1 MLGSTHGTLTTDSR
15 RARAI
20 ACGEH
25 PAQAVHGRPAGAG
38 DLDVSGRPLYAA
50 VPDLDR
56 FFRPESVAVVGASD
70 TEGRPNTGITRQ
82 LLAWSERV
90 GARLHPVHPTRESVF
105 GIPCAPSV
113 AALPEQ
119 VDLAVLLLSDPL
131 PVIGELAEAKVK
143 FAVAF
148 ASGFAET
155 GAEGAAAQERLAAAV
170 ARADGLRLLG
180 PNTNLNAFERF
191 REDLDGPAIALIT
204 QSGHQGR
211 PLFSLQ
217 ELGIRLSHWAP
228 TGNEADL
235 ETADFI
241 SYFAERP
248 EVGAIA
254 AYVEGLK
261 DGRAFLL
268 AADRAARR
276 GVPVVAVKVGRTE
289 TGARTAASHT
299 GKLTGADA
307 VVDAAMR
314 QYGVIRVDGLDEL
327 QDTATLLARARRHRV
342 PDSSAS
348 APSAPASSAPGS
360 AMSSP
365 AASSPAVSRPALPR
379 PEGVVVYSIS
389 GGTGAH
395 FADLATEAGLPLPT
409 LSEAKQAELHQ
420 WIPDYLSVANPVDN
434 GGHPVGDWRGPRILD
449 AILDDPAVGVL
460 ICPITGPFPPM
471 SDKLAQDLVAA
482 AERTDKLVC
491 VVWGSPVGTEA
502 AYRET
507 LLGSSRV
514 ATFRTFANCIT
525 AVRAHLDHT
534 RFTAAYRSPFDEA
547 PRSPSPS
554 FRKAQALMRPGQQ
567 LSEHAAKQLLR
578 AYGIRVPREQ
588 LVTSAAAAVRAA
600 SLVGYPV
607 VMKASGASIAHKTEL
622 GLVKIGLTSAS
633 QIRDAYRELTDIA
646 RYEDVSLDGVL
657 VCQMVERGVEM
668 VVGVT
673 HDDLFGPTVTVGLGG
688 VLVEVLRDSAV
699 RVPPFGE
706 DQAHAM
712 LAELRGRALLGGVRG
727 APPAD
732 VDALVEVVLRVQ
744 RMALELGDQI
754 AELDINPLMVLP
766 RGQGAV
772 ALDALAA
779 CR

>member
-15 RARAI
+15 RARVI
-20 ACGEH
+20 ACGEQR
-25 PAQAVHGRPAGAG
+25 PGPAVHGRAA
-38 DLDVSGRPLYAA
+38 DTEELDVSGRPLYAD

-56 FFRPESVAVVGASD
+56 FFRPESVAVIGASD
-70 TEGRPNTGITRQ
+70 AEGRPNTGITRQ
-82 LLAWSERV
+82 LLDWAGRV
-90 GARLHPVHPTRESVF
+90 GARVHPVHPTRPSVF
-105 GIPCAPSV
+105 GIACVPSV
-113 AALPEQ
+113 ADLPEQ
-119 VDLAVLLLSDPL
+119 VDLAVLLVADPL
-131 PVIGELAEAKVK
+131 PVIEELAEAKVK

-155 GAEGAAAQERLAAAV
+155 GVEGAAAQTRLAAAV
-170 ARADGLRLLG
+170 RRSGLRLLG

-191 REDLDGPAIALIT
+191 RGDLDGPAIALIT

-211 PLFSLQ
+211 PVFAAQ

-254 AYVEGLK
+254 CYVEGLK

-289 TGARTAASHT
+289 AGARTAASHT
-299 GKLTGADA
+299 GKLTGADD
-307 VVDAAMR
+307 VVDAALR

-327 QDTATLLARARRHRV
+327 QDTAALLARAR
-342 PDSSAS
+342 
-348 APSAPASSAPGS
+348 APRAD
-360 AMSSP
+360 
-365 AASSPAVSRPALPR
+365 
-379 PEGVVVYSIS
+379 GVVVYSIS

-395 FADLATEAGLPLPT
+395 VADLAAGLGLQLPV
-409 LSEAKQAELHQ
+409 LSQARQTELHQ
-420 WIPDYLSVANPVDN
+420 WIPEYLSVANPVDN
-434 GGHPVGDWRGPRILD
+434 GGHPVGDWRGRKIIDSIL
-449 AILDDPAVGVL
+449 ADPEVGVL
-460 ICPITGPFPPM
+460 ICPITGPFPPL
-471 SDKLAQDLVAA
+471 SDKLVQDLVEA
-482 AERTDKLVC
+482 AEATDKLVC

-502 AYRET
+502 AYRDV

-514 ATFRTFANCIT
+514 ATFRTVGNCLT
-525 AVRAHLDHT
+525 AVRAYLDHH
-534 RFTAAYRSPFDEA
+534 RFVSAYRSPFDEA
-547 PRSPSPS
+547 PRTPSPS
-554 FRKAQALMRPGQQ
+554 YRKALALMRPRQQ

-600 SLVGYPV
+600 GLVGYPV
-607 VMKASGASIAHKTEL
+607 VMKASGGQIAHKTEL

-633 QIRDAYRELTDIA
+633 QVRDAYRDLTDIA
-646 RYEDVSLDGVL
+646 RYEGVALDGVL

-688 VLVEVLRDSAV
+688 VLVEVLHDAAV

-706 DQAHAM
+706 DQARDM
-712 LAELRGRALLGGVRG
+712 LAELRGRALLDGVRG
-727 APPAD
+727 RPPAD
-732 VDALVEVVLRVQ
+732 LDALVEVILRVQ
-744 RMALELGDQI
+744 RMALELGDQL
-754 AELDINPLMVLP
+754 AELDINPLMVLEQ
-766 RGQGAV
+766 GQGAV
-772 ALDALAA
+772 ALDALAV

>member
-1 MLGSTHGTLTTDSR
+1 MLGSTHGTFTTDPR
-15 RARAI
+15 RAHVV
-20 ACGEH
+20 ACGEL
-25 PAQAVHGRPAGAG
+25 PPSTVHGSALTAD
-38 DLDVSGRPLYAA
+38 DLDVSGRPLHAD

-56 FFRPESVAVVGASD
+56 FFRPESVAVIGASD
-70 TEGRPNTGITRQ
+70 AEGRPNAGITRQ
-82 LLAWSERV
+82 LIAWAERV
-90 GARLHPVHPTRESVF
+90 GARLHPVHPTRRSVH
-105 GIPCAPSV
+105 GIPCSPSV
-113 AALPEQ
+113 ADLPEQ
-119 VDLAVLLLSDPL
+119 VDLAVLLVADPL
-131 PVIGELAEAKVK
+131 PVIEQLAEAKVR

-155 GAEGAAAQERLAAAV
+155 GAEGAAAQARLAAAV
-170 ARADGLRLLG
+170 HGSGLRLLG
-180 PNTNLNAFERF
+180 PNTNLNAFEEF
-191 REDLDGPAIALIT
+191 RDDLEGPAIALIT

-211 PLFSLQ
+211 PVFTLQ

-235 ETADFI
+235 ETSDFI

-254 AYVEGLK
+254 CYVEGLK

-268 AADRAARR
+268 AADRAARQ

-289 TGARTAASHT
+289 AGARTAASHT

-314 QYGVIRVDGLDEL
+314 QFGVIRVDGLDEL
-327 QDTATLLARARRHRV
+327 QATSALLARARR
-342 PDSSAS
+342 
-348 APSAPASSAPGS
+348 PSA
-360 AMSSP
+360 
-365 AASSPAVSRPALPR
+365 
-379 PEGVVVYSIS
+379 EGVAVYSIS

-395 FADLATEAGLPLPT
+395 FADLATEAGLTLPT
-409 LSEAKQAELHQ
+409 LSAARQAELHQ
-420 WIPDYLSVANPVDN
+420 WIPEYLNVANPVDN
-434 GGHPVGDWRGPRILD
+434 GGHPVGDWRGRRIID
-449 AILDDPAVGVL
+449 AILDDPQVGVV

-471 SDKLAQDLVAA
+471 SDKLAQDLVDA
-482 AERTDKLVC
+482 AEETDKLVC
-491 VVWGSPVGTEA
+491 VVWGSPVGTED
-502 AYRET
+502 AYRRT

-525 AVRAHLDHT
+525 AVRAYLDHH
-534 RFTAAYRSPFDEA
+534 RFTTGYRSPFDEA
-547 PRSPSPS
+547 PRTPSPS
-554 FRKAQALMRPGQQ
+554 FRKAQALMTPGQQ
-567 LSEHAAKQLLR
+567 LSEYAAKQLLR

-600 SLVGYPV
+600 GLVGYPV
-607 VMKASGASIAHKTEL
+607 VMKASGARIAHKTEL

-633 QIRDAYRELTDIA
+633 QVRDAYRELTDIA
-646 RYEDVSLDGVL
+646 RYEDVPLDGVL

-668 VVGVT
+668 VVGVAQ
-673 HDDLFGPTVTVGLGG
+673 DPLFGPTVTVGLGG
-688 VLVEVLRDSAV
+688 VLVEVLRDVAV

-706 DQAHAM
+706 DQAKAM
-712 LAELRGRALLGGVRG
+712 LRELRGRALLDGVRG
-727 APPAD
+727 AAPAD
-732 VDALVEVVLRVQ
+732 VDALVEVVLRVE
-744 RMALELGDQI
+744 RLALELGGSL

-772 ALDALAA
+772 ALDAFAV

>member
-1 MLGSTHGTLTTDSR
+1 MLGSTHGTLTTDF
-15 RARAI
+15 RARVE
-20 ACGEH
+20 ACGET
-25 PAQAVHGRPAGAG
+25 PRTAVHSTAAPSAEDTAA
-38 DLDVSGRPLYAA
+38 LDVSGRPLRSD

-56 FFRPESVAVVGASD
+56 FFRPESVAVIGASD

-82 LLAWSERV
+82 LIAWAQRV
-90 GARLHPVHPTRESVF
+90 GARVHPVHPSRTSVF
-105 GIPCAPSV
+105 GLPCRASV
-113 AALPEQ
+113 AELPEQ
-119 VDLAVLLLSDPL
+119 VDLAVLLVADPL
-131 PVIGELAEAKVK
+131 PVIEELAEAKVK

-155 GAEGAAAQERLAAAV
+155 GDAGAAAQARLAAAV
-170 ARADGLRLLG
+170 RRSGLRLLG

-191 REDLDGPAIALIT
+191 RDDLDGPAIALIT

-211 PLFSLQ
+211 PVFTLQ

-235 ETADFI
+235 ETSDFI

-254 AYVEGLK
+254 CYVEGLR
-261 DGRAFLL
+261 DGRQFLL
-268 AADRAARR
+268 AADRAARN

-299 GKLTGADA
+299 GKLTGADT

-314 QYGVIRVDGLDEL
+314 QFGVIRVDGLDEL
-327 QDTATLLARARRHRV
+327 QDTAALLARARK
-342 PDSSAS
+342 PLAD
-348 APSAPASSAPGS
+348 
-360 AMSSP
+360 
-365 AASSPAVSRPALPR
+365 
-379 PEGVVVYSIS
+379 GVVVYSIS

-395 FADLATEAGLPLPT
+395 FSDLASEAGLSLPT
-409 LSEAKQAELHQ
+409 LSRAKQDELHQ
-420 WIPDYLSVANPVDN
+420 WIPEYLNVANPVDN
-434 GGHPVGDWRGPRILD
+434 GGHPVGDWRGRKIID
-449 AILDDPAVGVL
+449 AILADPSVGVL

-471 SDKLAQDLVAA
+471 SDRLAQDLVDA
-482 AERTDKLVC
+482 AEQSDKLVC
-491 VVWGSPVGTEA
+491 VIWGSPVGTEE
-502 AYRET
+502 AYRTT

-514 ATFRTFANCIT
+514 ATFRTFGNCIT
-525 AVRAHLDHT
+525 AVRAYLGHH
-534 RFTAAYRSPFDEA
+534 RFTAGYRSPFEDA
-547 PRSPSPS
+547 PRTPSPS
-554 FRKAQALMRPGQQ
+554 YRKAQALMRPGQQ

-600 SLVGYPV
+600 GLVGYPV
-607 VMKASGASIAHKTEL
+607 VMKASGPQLGHKTEL

-646 RYEDVSLDGVL
+646 RYENVPLDGIL

-673 HDDLFGPTVTVGLGG
+673 RDDLFGPTVTVGLGG
-688 VLVEVLRDSAV
+688 VLVEVLHDAAV

-706 DQAHAM
+706 DQARAM
-712 LAELRGRALLGGVRG
+712 LTELRGHALLEGVRG

-744 RMALELGDQI
+744 RMALELGDSLS
-754 AELDINPLMVLP
+754 ELDINPLMVLP

-772 ALDALAA
+772 ALDALAV

>member
-1 MLGSTHGTLTTDSR
+1 MLGSTHGTLTTDF
-15 RARAI
+15 RARVD
-20 ACGEH
+20 ACGET
-25 PAQAVHGRPAGAG
+25 PRTAVHSTAAPSAA
-38 DLDVSGRPLYAA
+38 DAVAVDVSGRPLHAD

-56 FFRPESVAVVGASD
+56 FFRPESVAVIGASD
-70 TEGRPNTGITRQ
+70 AEGRPNTGITRQ
-82 LLAWSERV
+82 LIAWAERV
-90 GARLHPVHPTRESVF
+90 GARIHPVHPTRPAVF
-105 GIPCAPSV
+105 GLACHASV
-113 AALPEQ
+113 ADLPEQ
-119 VDLAVLLLSDPL
+119 VDLAVLLVGDPL
-131 PVIGELAEAKVK
+131 PVIEELAEAKVK

-155 GAEGAAAQERLAAAV
+155 GDEGAAAQERLAAAV
-170 ARADGLRLLG
+170 RRSGLRLLG
-180 PNTNLNAFERF
+180 PNTNLNAFEEF

-211 PLFSLQ
+211 PVYTLQ

-235 ETADFI
+235 ETSDFI

-254 AYVEGLK
+254 CYVEGLK
-261 DGRAFLL
+261 DGRQFLL
-268 AADRAARR
+268 AADRAARN

-289 TGARTAASHT
+289 TGARMAASHT
-299 GKLTGADA
+299 GKLTGADT

-314 QYGVIRVDGLDEL
+314 QFGVIRVDGLDEL
-327 QDTATLLARARRHRV
+327 QDTAALLARARK
-342 PDSSAS
+342 PLAD
-348 APSAPASSAPGS
+348 
-360 AMSSP
+360 
-365 AASSPAVSRPALPR
+365 
-379 PEGVVVYSIS
+379 GVVVYSIS

-395 FADLATEAGLPLPT
+395 FSDLATEAGLTLPT
-409 LSEAKQAELHQ
+409 LSQAKQQELHQ
-420 WIPDYLSVANPVDN
+420 WIPEYLNVANPVDN
-434 GGHPVGDWRGPRILD
+434 GGHPVGDWRGRKIID
-449 AILDDPAVGVL
+449 AILADPSVGVL

-471 SDKLAQDLVAA
+471 SDRLAQDLVDA
-482 AERTDKLVC
+482 AEQSDKLIC
-491 VVWGSPVGTEA
+491 VVWGSPVGTEE
-502 AYRET
+502 AYRTT

-514 ATFRTFANCIT
+514 ATFRTFGNCIT
-525 AVRAHLDHT
+525 AVRAYLGHH
-534 RFTAAYRSPFDEA
+534 RFTSAYRSPFEDA
-547 PRSPSPS
+547 PRTPSPS
-554 FRKAQALMRPGQQ
+554 YRKAQALMRPGQQ

-600 SLVGYPV
+600 GLVGYPV
-607 VMKASGASIAHKTEL
+607 VMKASGPQLAHKTEL

-646 RYEDVSLDGVL
+646 RYENVPLDGIL

-673 HDDLFGPTVTVGLGG
+673 QDELFGPTVTVGLGG
-688 VLVEVLRDSAV
+688 VLVEVLHDAAV

-706 DQAHAM
+706 DQARAM
-712 LAELRGRALLGGVRG
+712 LTELRGHALLEGVRG

-744 RMALELGDQI
+744 RMALELGGVLS
-754 AELDINPLMVLP
+754 ELDINPLMVLP

-772 ALDALAA
+772 ALDALAI

>member
-1 MLGSTHGTLTTDSR
+1 MLGSTHGTLTTDF
-15 RARAI
+15 RARVE
-20 ACGEH
+20 ACGES
-25 PAQAVHGRPAGAG
+25 PRTAVHSTAAPSTEDAVP
-38 DLDVSGRPLYAA
+38 LDVSGRPLHSD

-70 TEGRPNTGITRQ
+70 AEGRPNTGITRQ
-82 LLAWSERV
+82 LIAWAERV
-90 GARLHPVHPTRESVF
+90 GARIHPVHPTRESVF
-105 GIPCAPSV
+105 GLPCAPRVSD
-113 AALPEQ
+113 LPEE
-119 VDLAVLLLSDPL
+119 VDLAVLLVADPL
-131 PVIGELAEAKVK
+131 PVIEELAETKVK

-155 GAEGAAAQERLAAAV
+155 GDEGAAAQARLAAAV
-170 ARADGLRLLG
+170 GRSGLRLLG
-180 PNTNLNAFERF
+180 PNTNLNAFQEF
-191 REDLDGPAIALIT
+191 RDDLDGPAIALIT

-211 PLFSLQ
+211 PVYTLQ

-235 ETADFI
+235 ETSDFI
-241 SYFAERP
+241 SYFAGQP

-254 AYVEGLK
+254 CYVEGLK
-261 DGRAFLL
+261 DGRSFLL
-268 AADRAARR
+268 AADRAARA

-289 TGARTAASHT
+289 TGARMAASHT
-299 GKLTGADA
+299 GKLTGADT

-314 QYGVIRVDGLDEL
+314 QFGVIRVDGLDEL
-327 QDTATLLARARRHRV
+327 QDTAALLARARR
-342 PDSSAS
+342 PQA
-348 APSAPASSAPGS
+348 
-360 AMSSP
+360 
-365 AASSPAVSRPALPR
+365 
-379 PEGVVVYSIS
+379 EGVVVYSIS

-395 FADLATEAGLPLPT
+395 FSDLATEAGLTLPT
-409 LSEAKQAELHQ
+409 LSEAKQQELHQ
-420 WIPDYLSVANPVDN
+420 WIPGYLNVANPVDN
-434 GGHPVGDWRGPRILD
+434 GGHPVGDWRGRKIID
-449 AILDDPAVGVL
+449 AILADPAVGVL

-471 SDKLAQDLVAA
+471 SDKLAQDLVDA
-482 AERTDKLVC
+482 AEQTDKLIC
-491 VVWGSPVGTEA
+491 VIWGSPVGTEEV
-502 AYRET
+502 YRTT

-514 ATFRTFANCIT
+514 ATFRTFGNCIT
-525 AVRAHLDHT
+525 AVRAYLGHH
-534 RFTAAYRSPFDEA
+534 RFTTGYRSPFEDA
-547 PRSPSPS
+547 PRTPSPS
-554 FRKAQALMRPGQQ
+554 YRKAQALMRPGQQ

-600 SLVGYPV
+600 GLVGYPV
-607 VMKASGASIAHKTEL
+607 VMKASGPQLAHKTEL

-646 RYEDVSLDGVL
+646 RYENVPLDGVL

-673 HDDLFGPTVTVGLGG
+673 QDDLFGPTVTVGLGG
-688 VLVEVLRDSAV
+688 VLVEVLHDAAV

-706 DQAHAM
+706 DQARTM
-712 LAELRGRALLGGVRG
+712 LTELRGHALLEGVRG

-732 VDALVEVVLRVQ
+732 VDALVEVILRVQ
-744 RMALELGDQI
+744 RMALELGDELS
-754 AELDINPLMVLP
+754 ELDINPLMVLP

-772 ALDALAA
+772 ALDALAI

>member
-15 RARAI
+15 RARVI
-20 ACGEH
+20 ACGEQ
-25 PAQAVHGRPAGAG
+25 PSPVVHGRPAEID
-38 DLDVSGRPLYAA
+38 DLDVSGRPLYADA
-50 VPDLDR
+50 PDLDR
-56 FFRPESVAVVGASD
+56 FFRPGSVAVIGASD

-82 LLAWSERV
+82 LIGWAERV
-90 GARLHPVHPTRESVF
+90 GARLHPVHPTRRTVF
-105 GIPCAPSV
+105 GLPCVPSV
-113 AALPEQ
+113 ADLPEQ
-119 VDLAVLLLSDPL
+119 VDLAVLLVGDPL
-131 PVIGELAEAKVK
+131 PVIDELAEAKVK

-155 GAEGAAAQERLAAAV
+155 GAEGAAAQTRLAAAV
-170 ARADGLRLLG
+170 RRSGLRLLG
-180 PNTNLNAFERF
+180 PNTNLNAFENF
-191 REDLDGPAIALIT
+191 RDDLDGPAIALIT

-211 PLFSLQ
+211 PVFAMQ
-217 ELGIRLSHWAP
+217 QLGVRLSHWAP

-241 SYFAERP
+241 SYFSERP

-254 AYVEGLK
+254 CYVEGLK
-261 DGRAFLL
+261 DGRSFLL

-299 GKLTGADA
+299 GKLTGADT

-327 QDTATLLARARRHRV
+327 QDTAALLARAR
-342 PDSSAS
+342 
-348 APSAPASSAPGS
+348 APQA
-360 AMSSP
+360 
-365 AASSPAVSRPALPR
+365 
-379 PEGVVVYSIS
+379 EGIVVYSIS

-395 FADLATEAGLPLPT
+395 FADLASGAGLNLPV
-409 LSEAKQAELHQ
+409 LSAAKQAELHT
-420 WIPDYLSVANPVDN
+420 WIPDYLNVANPVDN
-434 GGHPVGDWRGPRILD
+434 GGHPVGDWRGRKIID
-449 AILDDPAVGVL
+449 AILADPAVGVL

-471 SDKLAQDLVAA
+471 SDKLAQDLVDA
-482 AERTDKLVC
+482 AEQTDKLVC

-514 ATFRTFANCIT
+514 ATFRTFSNCIT
-525 AVRAHLDHT
+525 AVRAHLDHA

-547 PRSPSPS
+547 PRTPSPS

-600 SLVGYPV
+600 SQVGYPV
-607 VMKASGASIAHKTEL
+607 VMKASGAQIAHKTEL

-633 QIRDAYRELTDIA
+633 QVRDAYRELTDIA
-646 RYEDVSLDGVL
+646 RYEGISLDGVL

-673 HDDLFGPTVTVGLGG
+673 HDPLFGPTVTVGLGG
-688 VLVEVLRDSAV
+688 VLVEVLRDAAV
-699 RVPPFGE
+699 RVPPFAE
-706 DQAHAM
+706 DQALAM
-712 LAELRGRALLGGVRG
+712 LSELRGRVLLDGVRG
-727 APPAD
+727 GPPVD
-732 VDALVEVVLRVQ
+732 VDALVEVVIRVQ
-744 RMALELGDQI
+744 RMALELGDDI

-772 ALDALAA
+772 ALDALVL

>member
-15 RARAI
+15 RARVT
-20 ACGEH
+20 ACGEQ
-25 PAQAVHGRPAGAG
+25 PAPAVHGRPAATD
-38 DLDVSGRPLYAA
+38 DLDVSGRPLYAG

-56 FFRPESVAVVGASD
+56 FFRPESVAVIGASD
-70 TEGRPNTGITRQ
+70 TEGRPNTGITQQ
-82 LLAWSERV
+82 LLAWAERV
-90 GARLHPVHPTRESVF
+90 GARLHPVHPTRQSVF
-105 GIPCAPSV
+105 GIPCVPSV
-113 AALPEQ
+113 ADLPEQ
-119 VDLAVLLLSDPL
+119 VDLAVLLISDPL
-131 PVIGELAEAKVK
+131 PVIEELAEAKVK

-155 GAEGAAAQERLAAAV
+155 GAEGAAAQARLTAAV
-170 ARADGLRLLG
+170 ERSGLRLLG
-180 PNTNLNAFERF
+180 PNTNLNAFEKF
-191 REDLDGPAIALIT
+191 RDDLDGPAIALIT

-211 PLFSLQ
+211 PVFTMQ
-217 ELGIRLSHWAP
+217 ELGVRLSHWAP

-254 AYVEGLK
+254 CYVEGLK
-261 DGRAFLL
+261 DGRSFLL

-327 QDTATLLARARRHRV
+327 QDTAALLARARTHTLTTGA
-342 PDSSAS
+342 D
-348 APSAPASSAPGS
+348 
-360 AMSSP
+360 
-365 AASSPAVSRPALPR
+365 
-379 PEGVVVYSIS
+379 GVVVYSIS

-395 FADLATEAGLPLPT
+395 FSDLATEAGLRLPR
-409 LSEAKQAELHQ
+409 LSEDKQAELHQ
-420 WIPDYLSVANPVDN
+420 WIPEYLDVANPVDN
-434 GGHPVGDWRGPRILD
+434 GGHPVGDWRGRKIID
-449 AILDDPAVGVL
+449 AILADPSVGVL

-471 SDKLAQDLVAA
+471 SDKLAQDLVDA
-482 AERTDKLVC
+482 AEQTDKLVC
-491 VVWGSPVGTEA
+491 VVWGSPVGTES
-502 AYRET
+502 AYRDT

-525 AVRAHLDHT
+525 AVRAHLDHA
-534 RFTAAYRSPFDEA
+534 RFTSFYRSPFDEA
-547 PRSPSPS
+547 PRTHSPS

-600 SLVGYPV
+600 GLVGYPV
-607 VMKASGASIAHKTEL
+607 VMKASGAQLAHKTEL

-633 QIRDAYRELTDIA
+633 QVRDAYREMTDIA

-657 VCQMVERGVEM
+657 VCQMVEPGVEM

-673 HDDLFGPTVTVGLGG
+673 HDELFGPTVTVGLGG
-688 VLVEVLRDSAV
+688 VLVEVLRDTAV

-706 DQAHAM
+706 DQARDM
-712 LAELRGRALLGGVRG
+712 LSELRGRALLDGVRG
-727 APPAD
+727 RPPAD
-732 VDALVEVVLRVQ
+732 LDALVEVVLRVQ
-744 RMALELGDQI
+744 RMALELDGEL

-772 ALDALAA
+772 ALDALAV

>member
-15 RARAI
+15 RARVI
-20 ACGEH
+20 ACGEQ
-25 PAQAVHGRPAGAG
+25 PAPAVHGRPAATD
-38 DLDVSGRPLYAA
+38 DLDVSGRPLYAG

-82 LLAWSERV
+82 LLAWAERV

-105 GIPCAPSV
+105 GIPCV
-113 AALPEQ
+113 AAVTDLPDQ
-119 VDLAVLLLSDPL
+119 VDLAVLLVADPL
-131 PVIGELAEAKVK
+131 PVIEQLGETKVR

-155 GAEGAAAQERLAAAV
+155 GAEGAAAQARLAAAV
-170 ARADGLRLLG
+170 QRSGLRLLG
-180 PNTNLNAFERF
+180 PNTNLNAFEKF

-211 PLFSLQ
+211 PVFTMQ
-217 ELGIRLSHWAP
+217 ELGVRLSHWAP

-235 ETADFI
+235 ESADFI
-241 SYFAERP
+241 SYFAEQP

-254 AYVEGLK
+254 CYVEGLK
-261 DGRAFLL
+261 DGRSFLL

-299 GKLTGADA
+299 GKLTGADT

-314 QYGVIRVDGLDEL
+314 QYGVVRVDGLDEL
-327 QDTATLLARARRHRV
+327 QDTAALLARAR
-342 PDSSAS
+342 PPSSD
-348 APSAPASSAPGS
+348 
-360 AMSSP
+360 
-365 AASSPAVSRPALPR
+365 
-379 PEGVVVYSIS
+379 GVVVYSIS

-395 FADLATEAGLPLPT
+395 FSDLATEAGLRLPR
-409 LSEAKQAELHQ
+409 LSDTKQAELHQ
-420 WIPDYLSVANPVDN
+420 WIPEYLDVSNPIDN
-434 GGHPVGDWRGPRILD
+434 GGHPVGDWRGRRIID
-449 AILDDPAVGVL
+449 AILADPAVGVL
-460 ICPITGPFPPM
+460 VCPITGPFPPM
-471 SDKLAQDLVAA
+471 SDKLAQDLVDA
-482 AERTDKLVC
+482 AEQTDKLVC

-525 AVRAHLDHT
+525 AVRAHLDHA
-534 RFTAAYRSPFDEA
+534 RFVASYRSPFDEA

-554 FRKAQALMRPGQQ
+554 YRKAQALMRPGSR

-600 SLVGYPV
+600 GLVGYPV
-607 VMKASGASIAHKTEL
+607 VMKASGARLAHKTEL

-633 QIRDAYRELTDIA
+633 QVRDAYRELTDIA

-657 VCQMVERGVEM
+657 VCQMVEPGVEM

-688 VLVEVLRDSAV
+688 VLVEVLRDTAV

-706 DQAHAM
+706 DQARTM
-712 LAELRGRALLGGVRG
+712 LDELRGRALLDGVRG
-727 APPAD
+727 RPPAD
-732 VDALVEVVLRVQ
+732 LDALVEVVLRVQ
-744 RMALELGDQI
+744 RMALELDGELS
-754 AELDINPLMVLP
+754 ELDINPLMVLP

-772 ALDALAA
+772 ALDALAV

>member
-1 MLGSTHGTLTTDSR
+1 MLGSTHGTLTTDF
-15 RARAI
+15 RARVE
-20 ACGEH
+20 ACGET
-25 PAQAVHGRPAGAG
+25 PRTAVHSTAAPSAEDTAA
-38 DLDVSGRPLYAA
+38 LDVSGRPLRSD

-56 FFRPESVAVVGASD
+56 FFRPESVAVIGASD

-82 LLAWSERV
+82 LIAWAQRV
-90 GARLHPVHPTRESVF
+90 GARVHPVHPTRTSVF
-105 GIPCAPSV
+105 GLPCRASV
-113 AALPEQ
+113 AELPEQ
-119 VDLAVLLLSDPL
+119 VDLAVLLVADPL
-131 PVIGELAEAKVK
+131 PVVEELAEAKVK

-155 GAEGAAAQERLAAAV
+155 GDAGAAAQARLAAAV
-170 ARADGLRLLG
+170 RRSGLRLLG

-191 REDLDGPAIALIT
+191 RDDLDGPAIALIT

-211 PLFSLQ
+211 PLYTLQ

-235 ETADFI
+235 ETSDFI

-254 AYVEGLK
+254 CYVEGLK
-261 DGRAFLL
+261 DGRQFLL
-268 AADRAARR
+268 AADRAARN

-299 GKLTGADA
+299 GKLTGADT

-314 QYGVIRVDGLDEL
+314 QFGVIRVDGLDEL
-327 QDTATLLARARRHRV
+327 QDTAALLARARKPV
-342 PDSSAS
+342 AD
-348 APSAPASSAPGS
+348 
-360 AMSSP
+360 
-365 AASSPAVSRPALPR
+365 
-379 PEGVVVYSIS
+379 GVVVYSIS

-395 FADLATEAGLPLPT
+395 FSDLATEAGLSLPT
-409 LSEAKQAELHQ
+409 LSRAKQDELHQ
-420 WIPDYLSVANPVDN
+420 WIPEYLNVANPVDN
-434 GGHPVGDWRGPRILD
+434 GGHPVGDWRGRKIID
-449 AILDDPAVGVL
+449 AILADPSVGVL

-471 SDKLAQDLVAA
+471 SDRLAQDLVDA
-482 AERTDKLVC
+482 AEQSDKLVC
-491 VVWGSPVGTEA
+491 VIWGSPVGTEE
-502 AYRET
+502 AYRTT

-514 ATFRTFANCIT
+514 ATFRTFGNCIT
-525 AVRAHLDHT
+525 AVRAYLGHH
-534 RFTAAYRSPFDEA
+534 RFTAGYRSPFEDA
-547 PRSPSPS
+547 PRTPSPS
-554 FRKAQALMRPGQQ
+554 YRKAQALMRPGQQ

-600 SLVGYPV
+600 GLVGYPV
-607 VMKASGASIAHKTEL
+607 VMKASGPQLGHKTEL

-646 RYEDVSLDGVL
+646 RYENVPLDGIL

-673 HDDLFGPTVTVGLGG
+673 RDDLFGPTVTVGLGG
-688 VLVEVLRDSAV
+688 VLVEVLHDAAV

-706 DQAHAM
+706 DQARAM
-712 LAELRGRALLGGVRG
+712 LTELRGHALLEGVRG

-744 RMALELGDQI
+744 RMALELGDSLS
-754 AELDINPLMVLP
+754 ELDINPLMVLP

-772 ALDALAA
+772 ALDALAV
-779 CR
+779 CH

>member
-1 MLGSTHGTLTTDSR
+1 MLGSTHGTLTTDF
-15 RARAI
+15 RARVE
-20 ACGEH
+20 ACGET
-25 PAQAVHGRPAGAG
+25 PRTAVHSSAAPSAEDAVA
-38 DLDVSGRPLYAA
+38 LDVSGRPLHSD

-70 TEGRPNTGITRQ
+70 AEGRPNTGITRQ
-82 LLAWSERV
+82 LIAWAERV
-90 GARLHPVHPTRESVF
+90 GARLHPVHPTRTAVF
-105 GIPCAPSV
+105 GLPCHASV
-113 AALPEQ
+113 ADLPEQ
-119 VDLAVLLLSDPL
+119 VDLAVLLVADPV
-131 PVIGELAEAKVK
+131 PVIEELAETKVK

-155 GAEGAAAQERLAAAV
+155 GDAGAAAQDRLAAAV
-170 ARADGLRLLG
+170 RRSGVRLLG
-180 PNTNLNAFERF
+180 PNTNLNAFEEF
-191 REDLDGPAIALIT
+191 RQDLDGPAIALIT

-211 PLFSLQ
+211 PVYTLQ

-235 ETADFI
+235 ETSDFI
-241 SYFAERP
+241 SYFAEQP

-254 AYVEGLK
+254 CYVEGLK
-261 DGRAFLL
+261 DGRSFLL
-268 AADRAARR
+268 AADRAARA

-289 TGARTAASHT
+289 TGARMAASHT
-299 GKLTGADA
+299 GKLTGADT

-314 QYGVIRVDGLDEL
+314 QFGVIRVDGLDEL
-327 QDTATLLARARRHRV
+327 QDTAALLARARR
-342 PDSSAS
+342 PQAD
-348 APSAPASSAPGS
+348 
-360 AMSSP
+360 
-365 AASSPAVSRPALPR
+365 
-379 PEGVVVYSIS
+379 GVVVYSIS

-395 FADLATEAGLPLPT
+395 FSDLATEAGLTLPT
-409 LSEAKQAELHQ
+409 LDAAKQDELHQ
-420 WIPDYLSVANPVDN
+420 WIPEYLNVANPVDN
-434 GGHPVGDWRGPRILD
+434 GGHPVGDWRGRKIID
-449 AILDDPAVGVL
+449 AILADPAVGVL

-471 SDKLAQDLVAA
+471 SDRLAQDLVDA
-482 AERTDKLVC
+482 AEATDKLVC
-491 VVWGSPVGTEA
+491 VIWGSPVGTED
-502 AYRET
+502 AYRTT

-514 ATFRTFANCIT
+514 ATFRTFGNCIT
-525 AVRAHLDHT
+525 AVRAYLGHH

-547 PRSPSPS
+547 PRTPSPS

-600 SLVGYPV
+600 GLVGYPV
-607 VMKASGASIAHKTEL
+607 VMKASGPQLAHKTEL
-622 GLVKIGLTSAS
+622 GLVKVALTSAS

-646 RYEDVSLDGVL
+646 RYEDVPLDGIL
-657 VCQMVERGVEM
+657 VCQMIERGVEM

-673 HDDLFGPTVTVGLGG
+673 RDDLFGPTVTVGLGG
-688 VLVEVLRDSAV
+688 VLVEVLHDAAV

-706 DQAHAM
+706 DQARAM
-712 LAELRGRALLGGVRG
+712 LTELRGHALLEGVRG

-732 VDALVEVVLRVQ
+732 VDALVEVILRIQ
-744 RMALELGDQI
+744 RMALELGDDLS
-754 AELDINPLMVLP
+754 ELDINPLMVLP

-772 ALDALAA
+772 ALDALAI

>member
-15 RARAI
+15 RARVI
-20 ACGEH
+20 ACGEQ
-25 PAQAVHGRPAGAG
+25 PGPAVHGRPADVD
-38 DLDVSGRPLYAA
+38 DLDVSGRPLYAG

-56 FFRPESVAVVGASD
+56 FFRPESVAVIGASD
-70 TEGRPNTGITRQ
+70 AEGRPNTGITRQ
-82 LLAWSERV
+82 LMAWAGRV
-90 GARLHPVHPTRESVF
+90 GARLHPVHPTRTTVF
-105 GIPCAPSV
+105 DVPCFPAI
-113 AALPEQ
+113 ADLPEQ
-119 VDLAVLLLSDPL
+119 VDLAVVLVADPL
-131 PVIGELAEAKVK
+131 PVIEQLAEAKVK

-155 GAEGAAAQERLAAAV
+155 GEAGALAQAQLAAAV
-170 ARADGLRLLG
+170 GRSGLRLLG
-180 PNTNLNAFERF
+180 PNTNLNAFENF

-211 PLFSLQ
+211 PVFALQ

-235 ETADFI
+235 ETSDFI

-254 AYVEGLK
+254 CYVEGLK
-261 DGRAFLL
+261 DGRSFLL

-276 GVPVVAVKVGRTE
+276 KVPVVAVKVGRTE

-299 GKLTGADA
+299 GKLTGADT

-327 QDTATLLARARRHRV
+327 QDTAALLARAK
-342 PDSSAS
+342 
-348 APSAPASSAPGS
+348 APVA
-360 AMSSP
+360 
-365 AASSPAVSRPALPR
+365 
-379 PEGVVVYSIS
+379 EGVVVYSIS

-395 FADLATEAGLPLPT
+395 FADLASEAGLRLPQ
-409 LSEAKQAELHQ
+409 LSEAKQSELHE
-420 WIPDYLSVANPVDN
+420 WIPPYLSVANPVDN
-434 GGHPVGDWRGPRILD
+434 GGHPVGDWRGRKIID
-449 AILDDPAVGVL
+449 AILDDPDVGVL
-460 ICPITGPFPPM
+460 VCPITGPFPPL
-471 SDKLAQDLVAA
+471 SDKLVEDLVAA
-482 AERTDKLVC
+482 AEHTDKLVC
-491 VVWGSPVGTEA
+491 VVWGSPVGTEP
-502 AYRET
+502 AYRER

-514 ATFRTFANCIT
+514 ATFRTVGNCIT
-525 AVRAHLDHT
+525 ALHAYFSHH
-534 RFTAAYRSPFDEA
+534 RFVHAYRSPFDEA
-547 PRSPSPS
+547 PRTVSPS
-554 FRKAQALMRPGQQ
+554 FRKAEALMRPGQQ

-600 SLVGYPV
+600 GLVGYPV
-607 VMKASGASIAHKTEL
+607 VMKASGAQIAHKTEL
-622 GLVKIGLTSAS
+622 GLVKVGLTSAS
-633 QIRDAYRELTDIA
+633 QVRDAYRELTDIA
-646 RYEDVSLDGVL
+646 RYEGVTLDGVL

-673 HDDLFGPTVTVGLGG
+673 QDELFGPTVTVGLGG
-688 VLVEVLRDSAV
+688 VLVEVLRDVAV

-706 DQAHAM
+706 EAARDM
-712 LAELRGRALLGGVRG
+712 LGELRGRPLLDGVRG
-727 APPAD
+727 RPPAD
-732 VDALVEVVLRVQ
+732 LDALVEVILRVQ
-744 RMALELGDQI
+744 RMALELGDVL

-772 ALDALAA
+772 ALDALAV

>member
-1 MLGSTHGTLTTDSR
+1 MLGSTHGTLTTHF
-15 RARAI
+15 RARVE
-20 ACGEH
+20 ACGET
-25 PAQAVHGRPAGAG
+25 PRTAVHSTAAPAAEGA
-38 DLDVSGRPLYAA
+38 DPAAAPVDVSGRPLHAD

-56 FFRPESVAVVGASD
+56 FFRPESVAVIGASD
-70 TEGRPNTGITRQ
+70 AEGRPNTGITRQ
-82 LLAWSERV
+82 LIAWADRV
-90 GARLHPVHPTRESVF
+90 GARLHPVHPTRTSVF
-105 GIPCAPSV
+105 GLACHASV
-113 AALPEQ
+113 AELPEQ
-119 VDLAVLLLSDPL
+119 VDLAVLLVADPL
-131 PVIGELAEAKVK
+131 PVIEELAESKVK

-155 GAEGAAAQERLAAAV
+155 GDAGAAAQARLGAAV
-170 ARADGLRLLG
+170 RRSGLRLLG
-180 PNTNLNAFERF
+180 PNTNLNAFEAF

-211 PLFSLQ
+211 PVYTLQ

-235 ETADFI
+235 ETSDFI

-254 AYVEGLK
+254 CYVEGLK
-261 DGRAFLL
+261 DGRSFLL
-268 AADRAARR
+268 AADRAARN

-289 TGARTAASHT
+289 TGARMAASHT
-299 GKLTGADA
+299 GKLTGADR

-314 QYGVIRVDGLDEL
+314 QFGVIRVDGLDEL
-327 QDTATLLARARRHRV
+327 QDTAALLARARK
-342 PDSSAS
+342 PLAD
-348 APSAPASSAPGS
+348 
-360 AMSSP
+360 
-365 AASSPAVSRPALPR
+365 
-379 PEGVVVYSIS
+379 GVVVYSIS

-395 FADLATEAGLPLPT
+395 FSDLATEAGLSLPT
-409 LSEAKQAELHQ
+409 LTRAKQDELHQ
-420 WIPDYLSVANPVDN
+420 WIPAYLNVANPVDN
-434 GGHPVGDWRGPRILD
+434 GGHPVGDWRGRKIID
-449 AILDDPAVGVL
+449 AILADPAVGVL

-471 SDKLAQDLVAA
+471 SDKLAQDLADA
-482 AERTDKLVC
+482 AEESDKLIC
-491 VVWGSPVGTEA
+491 VIWGSPVGTEE
-502 AYRET
+502 AYRTT

-514 ATFRTFANCIT
+514 ATFRTFGNCIT
-525 AVRAHLDHT
+525 AVRAYLGHH
-534 RFTAAYRSPFDEA
+534 RFTASYRSPFDDA
-547 PRSPSPS
+547 PRTPSPS
-554 FRKAQALMRPGQQ
+554 YRKAQALMRPGQQ

-600 SLVGYPV
+600 GLVGYPV
-607 VMKASGASIAHKTEL
+607 VMKASGPQLAHKTEL
-622 GLVKIGLTSAS
+622 GLVKVGLTSAS

-646 RYEDVSLDGVL
+646 RFENIPLDGVL
-657 VCQMVERGVEM
+657 VCQMVEKGVEM

-673 HDDLFGPTVTVGLGG
+673 QDDLFGPTVTVGLGG
-688 VLVEVLRDSAV
+688 VLVEILNDTAV

-706 DQAHAM
+706 DQARAM
-712 LAELRGRALLGGVRG
+712 LGELRGHALLEGVRG

-732 VDALVEVVLRVQ
+732 VEALVEVILRVQ
-744 RMALELGDQI
+744 RMALELGGEL

-772 ALDALAA
+772 ALDALAI

>member
-15 RARAI
+15 RARVI
-20 ACGEH
+20 ACGEQ
-25 PAQAVHGRPAGAG
+25 PGPAVHGRPADAD

-70 TEGRPNTGITRQ
+70 AEGRPNTGVTRQ
-82 LLAWSERV
+82 LVDWAERV

-105 GIPCAPSV
+105 GLPCFPSV
-113 AALPEQ
+113 AELPEQ
-119 VDLAVLLLSDPL
+119 VDLAVLLVADPL
-131 PVIGELAEAKVK
+131 PVIEQLAETKVK
-143 FAVAF
+143 FAVVF

-155 GAEGAAAQERLAAAV
+155 GEEGALAQERLAAAV
-170 ARADGLRLLG
+170 ARSGRSGTGLRLLG

-191 REDLDGPAIALIT
+191 RDDLTGPSIALIT

-211 PLFSLQ
+211 PVFALQ

-235 ETADFI
+235 ETADFL
-241 SYFAERP
+241 SYFAELP

-254 AYVEGLK
+254 CYVEGLK
-261 DGRAFLL
+261 DGRSFLL

-289 TGARTAASHT
+289 AGARTAASHT
-299 GKLTGADA
+299 GKLTGADD

-327 QDTATLLARARRHRV
+327 QDTAALLARAR
-342 PDSSAS
+342 PPQAD
-348 APSAPASSAPGS
+348 
-360 AMSSP
+360 
-365 AASSPAVSRPALPR
+365 
-379 PEGVVVYSIS
+379 GVVVYSIS

-395 FADLATEAGLPLPT
+395 AADLATAAGLQLPPLSP
-409 LSEAKQAELHQ
+409 AKQAELHQ
-420 WIPDYLSVANPVDN
+420 WIPEYLNVANPVDN
-434 GGHPVGDWRGPRILD
+434 GGHPVGDWRGRKIID

-460 ICPITGPFPPM
+460 ICPITGPFPPL
-471 SDKLAQDLVAA
+471 SDRLVQDLVDA

-491 VVWGSPVGTEA
+491 AVWGSPVGTEP
-502 AYRET
+502 AYRDV

-514 ATFRTFANCIT
+514 ATFRTLAGCIT
-525 AVRAHLDHT
+525 AVRAHLDHH
-534 RFTAAYRSPFDEA
+534 RFVSDYHSPFDQA
-547 PRSPSPS
+547 PRTPSPS
-554 FRKAQALMRPGQQ
+554 FRKARLLMRPGEQ

-600 SLVGYPV
+600 ALVGYPV
-607 VMKASGASIAHKTEL
+607 VMKASGGQIAHKTEL

-633 QIRDAYRELTDIA
+633 QVRDAYRELTDIA
-646 RYEDVSLDGVL
+646 RYEGVSLDGVL

-688 VLVEVLRDSAV
+688 VLVEVLHDVAV

-706 DQAHAM
+706 DQARAM
-712 LAELRGRALLGGVRG
+712 LAELRGRALLDGVRG
-727 APPAD
+727 RPPSD
-732 VDALVEVVLRVQ
+732 LDALVEVVLRVQ
-744 RMALELGDQI
+744 RMALELGEDL
-754 AELDINPLMVLP
+754 AELDINPLVVLP
-766 RGQGAV
+766 WGQGAV
-772 ALDALAA
+772 ALDALAV

>member
-25 PAQAVHGRPAGAG
+25 PLQVVHGRPAEAG

-90 GARLHPVHPTRESVF
+90 GARLHPVHPTRRSVF
-105 GIPCAPSV
+105 GIPCFPSV
-113 AALPEQ
+113 ADLPEQ

-131 PVIGELAEAKVK
+131 PVIDELAEAKVK

-170 ARADGLRLLG
+170 ARSGGLRLLG

-191 REDLDGPAIALIT
+191 RDDLDGPAIALIT

-211 PLFSLQ
+211 PVFSLQ

-289 TGARTAASHT
+289 TGARTAATHT

-327 QDTATLLARARRHRV
+327 QDTATLLARARR
-342 PDSSAS
+342 PQT
-348 APSAPASSAPGS
+348 PGS
-360 AMSSP
+360 AD
-365 AASSPAVSRPALPR
+365 PR
-379 PEGVVVYSIS
+379 PDGVVVYSIS

-409 LSEAKQAELHQ
+409 LTEAKQAELHQ
-420 WIPDYLSVANPVDN
+420 WIPDYLNVANPVDN

-507 LLGSSRV
+507 LLGSSEV

-554 FRKAQALMRPGQQ
+554 FRKARALMRPGQQ

-607 VMKASGASIAHKTEL
+607 VMKASGARIAHKTEL
-622 GLVKIGLTSAS
+622 GLVKVGLTSAS

-706 DQAHAM
+706 DQARAM
-712 LAELRGRALLGGVRG
+712 LTELRGRALLDGVRG

-744 RMALELGDQI
+744 RMALELGDEI

-772 ALDALAA
+772 ALDALAV

>member
-1 MLGSTHGTLTTDSR
+1 MLGSTHGTLTTDF
-15 RARAI
+15 RARVE
-20 ACGEH
+20 ACGET
-25 PAQAVHGRPAGAG
+25 PRTAVHSTAAPAAG
-38 DLDVSGRPLYAA
+38 DAAERDVSGRPLHSD

-82 LLAWSERV
+82 LIAWAERV
-90 GARLHPVHPTRESVF
+90 GARVHPVHPTRTSVF
-105 GIPCAPSV
+105 GLPCHASV
-113 AALPEQ
+113 AELPEQ
-119 VDLAVLLLSDPL
+119 VDLAVLLVADPL
-131 PVIGELAEAKVK
+131 PVIEELADTKVK

-155 GAEGAAAQERLAAAV
+155 GESGAAAQARLAAAV
-170 ARADGLRLLG
+170 RRSGLRLLG

-211 PLFSLQ
+211 PVYTLQ
-217 ELGIRLSHWAP
+217 ELGVRLSHWAP

-235 ETADFI
+235 ETSDFI

-254 AYVEGLK
+254 CYVEGLK
-261 DGRAFLL
+261 DGRSFLL
-268 AADRAARR
+268 AADRAARN

-299 GKLTGADA
+299 GKLTGADT

-314 QYGVIRVDGLDEL
+314 QFGVIRVDGLDEL
-327 QDTATLLARARRHRV
+327 QDTAALLARAR
-342 PDSSAS
+342 PPQA
-348 APSAPASSAPGS
+348 
-360 AMSSP
+360 
-365 AASSPAVSRPALPR
+365 
-379 PEGVVVYSIS
+379 EGVVVYSIS

-395 FADLATEAGLPLPT
+395 FSDLATEAGLTLPT
-409 LSEAKQAELHQ
+409 LSDAKQAELHQ
-420 WIPDYLSVANPVDN
+420 WIPSYLNVANPVDN
-434 GGHPVGDWRGPRILD
+434 GGHPVGDWRGRRIID
-449 AILDDPAVGVL
+449 AILADPSVGVL

-471 SDKLAQDLVAA
+471 SDKLAQDLVDA
-482 AERTDKLVC
+482 AEATDKLIC
-491 VVWGSPVGTEA
+491 VIWGSPVGTEE
-502 AYRET
+502 AYRST

-514 ATFRTFANCIT
+514 ATFRTFGNCIT
-525 AVRAHLDHT
+525 AVRAYLGHH
-534 RFTAAYRSPFDEA
+534 RFTASYRSPFDEA
-547 PRSPSPS
+547 PRTPSPS
-554 FRKAQALMRPGQQ
+554 YRKAKALMRPGQQ

-600 SLVGYPV
+600 GLVGYPV
-607 VMKASGASIAHKTEL
+607 VMKASGPQLAHKTEL

-646 RYEDVSLDGVL
+646 RYENIPLDGIL

-673 HDDLFGPTVTVGLGG
+673 QDPLFGPTVTVGLGG
-688 VLVEVLRDSAV
+688 VLVEVLHDTAV

-706 DQAHAM
+706 DQARTM
-712 LAELRGRALLGGVRG
+712 LRELRGHALLEGVRG

-744 RMALELGDQI
+744 RMALELSDDLS
-754 AELDINPLMVLP
+754 ELDINPLMVLP

-772 ALDALAA
+772 ALDALTL

>member
-20 ACGEH
+20 ACGEQR
-25 PAQAVHGRPAGAG
+25 PGPAVHGRAA
-38 DLDVSGRPLYAA
+38 DSDELDVSGRPLYAD

-70 TEGRPNTGITRQ
+70 ADGRPNTGITRQ
-82 LLAWSERV
+82 LLDWAARV
-90 GARLHPVHPTRESVF
+90 GARVHPVHPTRPSVF

-113 AALPEQ
+113 ADLPEQ
-119 VDLAVLLLSDPL
+119 VDLAVLLVADPL
-131 PVIGELAEAKVK
+131 PVIEELAEAKVK

-155 GAEGAAAQERLAAAV
+155 GEEGAAAQTRLAAAV
-170 ARADGLRLLG
+170 RRSGLRLLG

-191 REDLDGPAIALIT
+191 RDDLDGPAIALIT

-211 PLFSLQ
+211 PVFTAQ

-254 AYVEGLK
+254 CYVEGLK

-276 GVPVVAVKVGRTE
+276 QVPVVAVKVGRTE
-289 TGARTAASHT
+289 AGARTAASHT
-299 GKLTGADA
+299 GKLTGADD
-307 VVDAAMR
+307 VVDAALR

-327 QDTATLLARARRHRV
+327 QDTAALLARAR
-342 PDSSAS
+342 
-348 APSAPASSAPGS
+348 APRAD
-360 AMSSP
+360 
-365 AASSPAVSRPALPR
+365 
-379 PEGVVVYSIS
+379 GVVVYSIS

-395 FADLATEAGLPLPT
+395 AADLASGLGLRLPV
-409 LSEAKQAELHQ
+409 LSEARQAELHQ
-420 WIPDYLSVANPVDN
+420 WIPEYLSVANPVDN
-434 GGHPVGDWRGPRILD
+434 GGHPVGDWRGRKIIDSIL
-449 AILDDPAVGVL
+449 ADPEVGVL
-460 ICPITGPFPPM
+460 ICPITGPFPPL
-471 SDKLAQDLVAA
+471 SDKLVQDLVDA
-482 AERTDKLVC
+482 AEASDKLVC
-491 VVWGSPVGTEA
+491 VVWGSPVGTEP
-502 AYRET
+502 AYREV

-514 ATFRTFANCIT
+514 ATFRTVGNCLT
-525 AVRAHLDHT
+525 AVRAYLDHH
-534 RFTAAYRSPFDEA
+534 RFVSAYRSPFDEA
-547 PRSPSPS
+547 PRTPSPS
-554 FRKAQALMRPGQQ
+554 YRKALALMRPGQQ

-600 SLVGYPV
+600 GLVGYPV
-607 VMKASGASIAHKTEL
+607 VMKASGGQIAHKTEL

-633 QIRDAYRELTDIA
+633 QVRDAYRELTDIA
-646 RYEDVSLDGVL
+646 RYEGVTLDGVL

-688 VLVEVLRDSAV
+688 VLVEVLQDAAV

-706 DQAHAM
+706 EQARDM
-712 LAELRGRALLGGVRG
+712 LAELRGRALLDGVRG
-727 APPAD
+727 RPPAD
-732 VDALVEVVLRVQ
+732 LEALVEVILRVQ
-744 RMALELGDQI
+744 RMALELGDQL
-754 AELDINPLMVLP
+754 AELDINPLMVLEQ
-766 RGQGAV
+766 GQGAV
-772 ALDALAA
+772 ALDALAV

>member
-1 MLGSTHGTLTTDSR
+1 MLGSTHGTLTTDF
-15 RARAI
+15 RARVE
-20 ACGEH
+20 ACGES
-25 PAQAVHGRPAGAG
+25 PRTAVHSTAAPTAEDAVAV
-38 DLDVSGRPLYAA
+38 DVSGRPLHSE

-56 FFRPESVAVVGASD
+56 FFRPESVAVIGASD
-70 TEGRPNTGITRQ
+70 AEGRPNTGITRQ
-82 LLAWSERV
+82 LIAWAQRV
-90 GARLHPVHPTRESVF
+90 GARIHPVHPTRESVF
-105 GIPCAPSV
+105 GLPCAPTV
-113 AALPEQ
+113 TALPEQ
-119 VDLAVLLLSDPL
+119 VDLAVLLVADPL
-131 PVIGELAEAKVK
+131 PVIEELAETKVK

-155 GAEGAAAQERLAAAV
+155 GDAGAAAQARLAAAV
-170 ARADGLRLLG
+170 GRSGLRLLG
-180 PNTNLNAFERF
+180 PNTNLNAFEEF
-191 REDLDGPAIALIT
+191 RDDLDGPAIALIT

-211 PLFSLQ
+211 PVYTLQ

-235 ETADFI
+235 ETSDFI

-254 AYVEGLK
+254 CYVEGLK
-261 DGRAFLL
+261 DGRSFLL
-268 AADRAARR
+268 AADRAARN

-289 TGARTAASHT
+289 TGARMAASHT
-299 GKLTGADA
+299 GKLTGADT

-314 QYGVIRVDGLDEL
+314 QFGVIRVDGLDEL
-327 QDTATLLARARRHRV
+327 QDTAALLARARK
-342 PDSSAS
+342 
-348 APSAPASSAPGS
+348 
-360 AMSSP
+360 
-365 AASSPAVSRPALPR
+365 PR
-379 PEGVVVYSIS
+379 ADGVVVYSIS

-395 FADLATEAGLPLPT
+395 FSDLASEAGLTLPT
-409 LSEAKQAELHQ
+409 LSRAKQDELHQ
-420 WIPDYLSVANPVDN
+420 WIPEYLNVANPVDN
-434 GGHPVGDWRGPRILD
+434 GGHPVGDWRGRKIID
-449 AILDDPAVGVL
+449 AILADPSVGVL

-471 SDKLAQDLVAA
+471 SDKLAQDLVDAA
-482 AERTDKLVC
+482 DATDKLIC
-491 VVWGSPVGTEA
+491 VIWGSPVGTEE
-502 AYRET
+502 AYRAT

-514 ATFRTFANCIT
+514 ATFRTFGNCIT
-525 AVRAHLDHT
+525 AVRAYLGHH

-547 PRSPSPS
+547 PRTPSPS
-554 FRKAQALMRPGQQ
+554 YRKAQALMRPGQQ

-600 SLVGYPV
+600 GLVGYPV
-607 VMKASGASIAHKTEL
+607 VMKASGPQLGHKTEL

-646 RYEDVSLDGVL
+646 RYENVPLDGIL

-673 HDDLFGPTVTVGLGG
+673 QDDLFGPTVTVGLGG
-688 VLVEVLRDSAV
+688 VLVEVLHDAAV

-706 DQAHAM
+706 DQARRM
-712 LAELRGRALLGGVRG
+712 LTELRGHALLEGVRG

-732 VDALVEVVLRVQ
+732 VDALVEVILRIQ
-744 RMALELGDQI
+744 RMALELGDELS
-754 AELDINPLMVLP
+754 ELDINPLMVLP

-772 ALDALAA
+772 ALDALAI

>member
-1 MLGSTHGTLTTDSR
+1 MLGSTHGTLTTDF
-15 RARAI
+15 RARVE
-20 ACGEH
+20 ACGES
-25 PAQAVHGRPAGAG
+25 PRTAVHSSAAPSAEDAVA
-38 DLDVSGRPLYAA
+38 LDVSGRPLHSD

-56 FFRPESVAVVGASD
+56 FFRPESVAVIGASD
-70 TEGRPNTGITRQ
+70 AEGRPNTGITRQ
-82 LLAWSERV
+82 LMAWAQRV
-90 GARLHPVHPTRESVF
+90 GARIHPVHPTRESVF
-105 GIPCAPSV
+105 GLPCAPSV

-119 VDLAVLLLSDPL
+119 VDLAVLLVADPL
-131 PVIGELAEAKVK
+131 PVIEELAETKVK

-155 GAEGAAAQERLAAAV
+155 GDAGAAAQARLTAAV
-170 ARADGLRLLG
+170 GRSGLRLLG
-180 PNTNLNAFERF
+180 PNTNLNAFEKF
-191 REDLDGPAIALIT
+191 RDDLTGPAIALIT

-211 PLFSLQ
+211 PVYTLQ

-235 ETADFI
+235 ETSDFI
-241 SYFAERP
+241 SYFAEQP

-254 AYVEGLK
+254 CYVEGLK
-261 DGRAFLL
+261 DGRSFLL
-268 AADRAARR
+268 AADRAARN

-289 TGARTAASHT
+289 TGARMAASHT
-299 GKLTGADA
+299 GKLTGADT

-314 QYGVIRVDGLDEL
+314 QFGVIRVDGLDEL
-327 QDTATLLARARRHRV
+327 QDTAALLARARR
-342 PDSSAS
+342 PKA
-348 APSAPASSAPGS
+348 
-360 AMSSP
+360 
-365 AASSPAVSRPALPR
+365 
-379 PEGVVVYSIS
+379 EGVVVYSIS

-395 FADLATEAGLPLPT
+395 FSDLATEAGLSLPT
-409 LSEAKQAELHQ
+409 LSRAKQDELHQ
-420 WIPDYLSVANPVDN
+420 WIPEYLNVANPVDN
-434 GGHPVGDWRGPRILD
+434 GGHPVGDWRGRKIID
-449 AILDDPAVGVL
+449 AILADPSVGVL

-471 SDKLAQDLVAA
+471 SDKLAQDLVDA
-482 AERTDKLVC
+482 AEASDKLIC
-491 VVWGSPVGTEA
+491 VIWGSPVGTEE
-502 AYRET
+502 AYRTT

-514 ATFRTFANCIT
+514 ATFRTFGNCIT
-525 AVRAHLDHT
+525 AVRAYLGHH
-534 RFTAAYRSPFDEA
+534 RFTTGYRSPFDEA
-547 PRSPSPS
+547 PRTPSPS
-554 FRKAQALMRPGQQ
+554 YRKAQALMRPGQQ

-600 SLVGYPV
+600 GLVGYPV
-607 VMKASGASIAHKTEL
+607 VMKASGPQLGHKTEL

-646 RYEDVSLDGVL
+646 RYENVPLDGIL

-673 HDDLFGPTVTVGLGG
+673 QDDLFGPTVTVGLGG
-688 VLVEVLRDSAV
+688 VLVEVLHDAAV

-706 DQAHAM
+706 NQARAM
-712 LAELRGRALLGGVRG
+712 LTELRGHALLEGVRG

-732 VDALVEVVLRVQ
+732 VDALVEVILRIQ
-744 RMALELGDQI
+744 RMALELGDELS
-754 AELDINPLMVLP
+754 ELDINPLMVLP

-772 ALDALAA
+772 ALDALAI

>member
-1 MLGSTHGTLTTDSR
+1 MLGSTHGTFTTGL
-15 RARAI
+15 RARVD
-20 ACGEH
+20 ACGES
-25 PAQAVHGRPAGAG
+25 PRTTVHGVTAAPG
-38 DLDVSGRPLYAA
+38 DQDVSGRPLHAA

-82 LLAWSERV
+82 LLAWAERV
-90 GARLHPVHPTRESVF
+90 GARLVPVHPTRTSVF
-105 GIPCAPSV
+105 GIDCVPSV
-113 AALPEQ
+113 GALTEP
-119 VDLAVLLLSDPL
+119 VDLAVLLVADPL
-131 PVIGELAEAKVK
+131 PVIEELAETKVK

-155 GAEGAAAQERLAAAV
+155 GEAGAAAQERLAAAV
-170 ARADGLRLLG
+170 RRSGLRLLG

-191 REDLDGPAIALIT
+191 REDLEGPAVALIT

-211 PLFSLQ
+211 PVFTLQ
-217 ELGIRLSHWAP
+217 ELGVRLSHWAP

-241 SYFAERP
+241 SYFAGRP
-248 EVGAIA
+248 EVGSIA
-254 AYVEGLK
+254 CYVEGLK
-261 DGRAFLL
+261 DGRSFLL
-268 AADRAARR
+268 AADRAARH

-299 GKLTGADA
+299 GKLTGADQ

-314 QYGVIRVDGLDEL
+314 QFGVIRVDGLDQL
-327 QDTATLLARARRHRV
+327 QDTATLLARARR
-342 PDSSAS
+342 PQAD
-348 APSAPASSAPGS
+348 
-360 AMSSP
+360 
-365 AASSPAVSRPALPR
+365 
-379 PEGVVVYSIS
+379 GVVVYSIS

-395 FADLATEAGLPLPT
+395 FADLATEAGLRLPT
-409 LSEAKQAELHQ
+409 LPQAKQDELHT
-420 WIPDYLSVANPVDN
+420 WIPEYLSVANPVDN
-434 GGHPVGDWRGPRILD
+434 GGHPVGDWRGRKIIE
-449 AILDDPAVGVL
+449 AILADPSVGVL

-471 SDKLAQDLVAA
+471 SDKLAQDLVDA
-482 AERTDKLVC
+482 AEASDKLVC
-491 VVWGSPVGTEA
+491 VVWGSPVGTED
-502 AYRET
+502 AYRTT

-514 ATFRTFANCIT
+514 ATFRTFANCIG
-525 AVRAHLDHT
+525 AVKAYLDHH
-534 RFTAAYRSPFDEA
+534 RFTTGYRSPFDEA
-547 PRSPSPS
+547 PRTPSPS
-554 FRKAQALMRPGQQ
+554 FRKAQALMRPGRR

-600 SLVGYPV
+600 GLVGYPV
-607 VMKASGASIAHKTEL
+607 VMKASGAQLAHKTEL
-622 GLVKIGLTSAS
+622 GLVKVGLTSAS
-633 QIRDAYRELTDIA
+633 QVRDAYRELTDIA
-646 RYEDVSLDGVL
+646 RFESIDLDGVL
-657 VCQMVERGVEM
+657 VCQMVGRGVEM

-673 HDDLFGPTVTVGLGG
+673 RDDLFGPTVTVGLGG
-688 VLVEVLRDSAV
+688 VLVEVLGDTAV

-706 DQAHAM
+706 REARSM
-712 LAELRGRALLGGVRG
+712 LAELRGRALLDGVRG

-744 RMALELGDQI
+744 RMALELDGDL

-772 ALDALAA
+772 ALDALAV